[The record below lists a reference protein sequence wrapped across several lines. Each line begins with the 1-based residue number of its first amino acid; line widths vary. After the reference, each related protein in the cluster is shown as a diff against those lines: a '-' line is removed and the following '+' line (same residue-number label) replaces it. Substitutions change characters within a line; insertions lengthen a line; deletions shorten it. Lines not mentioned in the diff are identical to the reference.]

1 MKKTMFVAS
10 FAVLAFSGLATAA
23 TTVVTDANLADY
35 TGAAAIEIAAGDT
48 LQFSGITSA
57 FMPPGDYGST
67 VSGAANPNDSHFTG
81 TGVLHVRRASL
92 AEGFNLIL
100 R

>member
-1 MKKTMFVAS
+1 MKKTRFIAS

-23 TTVVTDANLADY
+23 TTVVTDANIADY
-35 TGAAAIEIAAGDT
+35 T
-48 LQFSGITSA
+48 
-57 FMPPGDYGST
+57 
-67 VSGAANPNDSHFTG
+67 GAANPNDSHFTG